1 MRRFLLAAVAVLALN
16 SVARAT
22 EDPPS
27 LLETM
32 NGDWAIDNTF
42 NCSVPSKAYQVTVSY
57 SKRVEWKD
65 ALGNMDVERV
75 VGDPYQ
81 NQSFATITQ
90 YSMHRNKSEPEGTEW
105 YYLSINS
112 DLVKIY
118 RNGRFAHFIVRCAH
132 G

>member
-1 MRRFLLAAVAVLALN
+1 MLRVLLPAVALLALN

-22 EDPPS
+22 EDPPP

-32 NGDWAIDNTF
+32 SGDWALDNTF
-42 NCSVPSKAYQVTVSY
+42 NCSVPNKAYQVTVSDN
-57 SKRVEWKD
+57 KRVEWKD

-75 VGDPYQ
+75 VGDPYHT
-81 NQSFATITQ
+81 QSFATATQ
-90 YSMHRNKSEPEGTEW
+90 YSMHRNKSQPEGTEW

-118 RNGRFAHFIVRCAH
+118 RNGRFAYFIVRCPH